1 MDISEE
7 EECCATFELKV
18 NGSADLPAPDKLKGI
33 FSLVE
38 SADNKT
44 LYKNTHNWYFYID
57 GANLINN
64 KGWRVMAIPIISY
77 FIVTTIVLFKQTQN
91 IISI

>member
-1 MDISEE
+1 MNISAK
-7 EECCATFELKV
+7 EECCATFELKA
-18 NGSADLPAPDKLKGI
+18 NGSADLDLPVPDRSKGI

-44 LYKNTHNWYFYID
+44 LYKNTQNWYLYID

-64 KGWRVMAIPIISY
+64 KGWRVM
-77 FIVTTIVLFKQTQN
+77 TILG
-91 IISI
+91 SS